1 MWPAAA
7 LVGAG
12 AVLAMNS
19 FTGVKNLDGVR
30 ARDGKTYKVQ
40 NLPDKQEAADMM
52 SEICDRLSKLLTKY
66 RDDPASSSDPRN
78 KILIDRFNVNNM
90 CENDIAANST
100 SYSENK
106 GEKIVV
112 CLRNKEPP
120 HKFVDVNT
128 VMFVVLHEM
137 AHLATTTTGHTPE
150 FWTNFKKILQDAVS
164 VGIYTPTNYSRSPV
178 SYCGMQITDSPI

>member
-1 MWPAAA
+1 
-7 LVGAG
+7 
-12 AVLAMNS
+12 
-19 FTGVKNLDGVR
+19 
-30 ARDGKTYKVQ
+30 
-40 NLPDKQEAADMM
+40 
-52 SEICDRLSKLLTKY
+52 
-66 RDDPASSSDPRN
+66 
-78 KILIDRFNVNNM
+78 M
-90 CENDIAANST
+90 CENDITANST

-112 CLRNKEPP
+112 CLRDKEPP
-120 HKFVDVNT
+120 HKFVDINT

-137 AHLATTTTGHTPE
+137 AHLMTTTTGHTPE

>member
-12 AVLAMNS
+12 AVLALNS
-19 FTGVKNLDGVR
+19 LTGVKNLNGVR
-30 ARDGKTYKVQ
+30 ARDGNTYMVQ
-40 NLPDKQEAADMM
+40 DLPNKQEAADMM
-52 SEICDRLSKLLTKY
+52 SEICDRLNKLITKY
-66 RDDPASSSDPRN
+66 RDDPASAADPRN
-78 KILIDRFNVNNM
+78 KILIDRFNIKNM
-90 CENDIAANST
+90 CENDINANST

-120 HKFVDVNT
+120 HKFVDINT

-137 AHLATTTTGHTPE
+137 SHLATTTTGHTPE
-150 FWTNFKKILQDAVS
+150 FWSNFRRILQDAVGI
-164 VGIYTPTNYSRSPV
+164 GIYQNTDYSRSPV
-178 SYCGMQITDSPI
+178 SYCGMRITDNPL